1 MSYDS
6 VLRDGLFAGQ
16 THIVTGGGSGIG
28 RCVAHELAALGAHVV
43 ITGRKADKLQAVVAE
58 IAEDGGQSSFAAFDI
73 RKDDEVK
80 AAVASIVKDQGQIHG
95 LVNNAGGQFPSPAM
109 FISANGFD
117 SVVRNNLTGGFLVA
131 REVLLQSMKA
141 TGGAIVNM
149 TADYTGGMPGMAHT
163 GAARAGMANLT
174 ETLATEWAQFGVRV
188 NAVAPGWV
196 ASSGMDSYD
205 ANFTDHV
212 IPQMKAH
219 VPLNRMA
226 TEAEVS
232 SAICFLLSPGS
243 AFISGAVLKIDG
255 AASCDTKLF
264 PLTDHNRSKPYNGF
278 HRYVTPN
285 AVAKHGA

>member
-6 VLRDGLFAGQ
+6 VLRDGLFANQ
-16 THIVTGGGSGIG
+16 THNVTGGGSGIG
-28 RCVAHELAALGAHVV
+28 RCVAHELASLGAHVV
-43 ITGRKADKLQAVVAE
+43 ITGRKTDKLDAVVAE
-58 IAEDGGQSSFAAFDI
+58 IVEDGGQASQAAFDI
-73 RKDDEVK
+73 RKEDDVK
-80 AAVASIVKDQGQIHG
+80 AAIAGIVAERGAIHG

-131 REVLLQSMKA
+131 REVLLQGMKA
-141 TGGAIVNM
+141 SGGAIVNM

-205 ANFTDHV
+205 AHFTDHV

-264 PLTDHNRSKPYNGF
+264 PLTDHDKSQAYNGF
-278 HRYVTPN
+278 HRYVTPK

>member
-43 ITGRKADKLQAVVAE
+43 ITGRKADKLETVVAE
-58 IAEDGGQSSFAAFDI
+58 ITEDGGQASLAAFDI
-73 RKDDEVK
+73 RKEDDVK
-80 AAVASIVKDQGQIHG
+80 AAIAGIVEAQGQIDG

-131 REVLLQSMKA
+131 REVLLQSMKV

-212 IPQMKAH
+212 IPKMKAH

-264 PLTDHNRSKPYNGF
+264 PLAEHDKSQAYNGF
-278 HRYVTPN
+278 HRYTSPK

>member
-1 MSYDS
+1 MTYDS
-6 VLRDGLFAGQ
+6 VLKLGLFAGQ

-43 ITGRKADKLQAVVAE
+43 ITGRKLDKLDAVVAE
-58 IAEDGGQSSFAAFDI
+58 IIEDGGQASHAAFDI
-73 RKDDEVK
+73 RKDDDVK
-80 AAVASIVKDQGQIHG
+80 AAIAGIVEERGTIHG

-131 REVLLQSMKA
+131 REVLLQGMKA
-141 TGGAIVNM
+141 SGGAIVNM
-149 TADYTGGMPGMAHT
+149 TAEYSGGMPGMAHT

-174 ETLATEWAQFGVRV
+174 ESLATEWAQFGVRV

-205 ANFTDHV
+205 AAFTDQV
-212 IPQMKAH
+212 IPKMRAE
-219 VPLNRMA
+219 VPLKRLA

-264 PLTDHNRSKPYNGF
+264 PLADHDKSKAYNGF
-278 HRYVTPN
+278 HRYVTPH

>member
-1 MSYDS
+1 MSYQS
-6 VLRDGLFAGQ
+6 VLRPGLFEGQ

-43 ITGRKADKLQAVVAE
+43 ITGRKADKLDAVVAE
-58 IAEDGGQSSFAAFDI
+58 ITEDGGQASHAAFDI
-73 RKDDEVK
+73 RKED
-80 AAVASIVKDQGQIHG
+80 AVKDAIGGIVEANGPIQG

-131 REVLLQSMKA
+131 REVLLQGMQR

-174 ETLATEWAQFGVRV
+174 ESLATEWAQFGVRV

-205 ANFTDHV
+205 PAFTDQV
-212 IPQMKAH
+212 IPRMREH
-219 VPLNRMA
+219 VPLKRLA

-264 PLTDHNRSKPYNGF
+264 PLTDHNKSEAYNGF
-278 HRYVTPN
+278 HRYVTPK